1 MISYIN
7 DRNRK
12 RNVEDAEKAI
22 MEEIRATRGIK
33 IEDPFTRRQTQPRM
47 SFKAN
52 EKRDEPEAMQMPAPP
67 PPGQKKKPDEKRASS
82 SADNNLY
89 SLHDFEIDLDVPL
102 PSKFPVWV
110 VLFVSFQGLATEK
123 KGSWMARRLEIRNE
137 RQKPIEKHFTN

>member
-102 PSKFPVWV
+102 PSKFPV
-110 VLFVSFQGLATEK
+110 VLFASFQIINAG
-123 KGSWMARRLEIRNE
+123 
-137 RQKPIEKHFTN
+137 